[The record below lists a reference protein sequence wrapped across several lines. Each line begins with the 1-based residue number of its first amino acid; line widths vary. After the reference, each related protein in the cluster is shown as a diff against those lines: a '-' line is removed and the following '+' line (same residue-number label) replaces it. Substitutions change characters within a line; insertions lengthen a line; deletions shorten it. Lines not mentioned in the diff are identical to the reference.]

1 MYSPDMGDS
10 GCGWWFDGWSRI
22 LSDSKGLT
30 IGCTA
35 QDFPSLRDSK
45 PAHGLTRKV
54 AEQVETVSVR
64 FWPFSAGRLLEEAG
78 QAGRKSAAPG
88 NAVGWSGK
96 FNCKVARIYR
106 MDVSP
111 IIAA

>member
-64 FWPFSAGRLLEEAG
+64 FWPRVCKNTFRMLEA
-78 QAGRKSAAPG
+78 
-88 NAVGWSGK
+88 
-96 FNCKVARIYR
+96 
-106 MDVSP
+106 
-111 IIAA
+111 